1 MKLNFV
7 KQTKKYEVQ
16 VVDQVSES
24 LQDDFFAV
32 KNEVKKPSSGIQ
44 VAALDLNKRKP
55 GAGKKK

>member
-1 MKLNFV
+1 MKLNFM

-32 KNEVKKPSSGIQ
+32 KNEVKKPSSGI
-44 VAALDLNKRKP
+44 
-55 GAGKKK
+55 